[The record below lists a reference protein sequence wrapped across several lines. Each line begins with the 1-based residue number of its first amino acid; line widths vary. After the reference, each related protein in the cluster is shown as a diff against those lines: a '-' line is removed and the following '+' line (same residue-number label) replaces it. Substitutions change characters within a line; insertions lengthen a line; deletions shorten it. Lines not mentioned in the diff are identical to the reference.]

1 MTNKST
7 TMYKANEKID
17 IILQG
22 SQIIININGGQKII
36 KINIQT
42 IHQHFHLFRSEEEKI
57 SLISKIR
64 IQSSFQKVP

>member
-22 SQIIININGGQKII
+22 SQIIININGGQNII

-57 SLISKIR
+57 SLISEIR
-64 IQSSFQKVP
+64 IQSSLKKVP

>member
-22 SQIIININGGQKII
+22 SQIIININGGQNII

-42 IHQHFHLFRSEEEKI
+42 IHQHFHLSRSEEEKI
-57 SLISKIR
+57 STISKIR
-64 IQSSFQKVP
+64 IQDYLF

>member
-22 SQIIININGGQKII
+22 SQIIININGGQNII

-42 IHQHFHLFRSEEEKI
+42 IHQHFHLFRSEEERI
-57 SLISKIR
+57 STISKIR
-64 IQSSFQKVP
+64 IQDYLF

>member
-1 MTNKST
+1 MTSKST

-22 SQIIININGGQKII
+22 SQIIININGGQNII

-42 IHQHFHLFRSEEEKI
+42 IHQHFHLFQSEEEEI
-57 SLISKIR
+57 STISKIR
-64 IQSSFQKVP
+64 IQDYLF

>member
-7 TMYKANEKID
+7 TMYKATEKID

-22 SQIIININGGQKII
+22 SQIIININGGQNII

-42 IHQHFHLFRSEEEKI
+42 IHQHFHLSRSEEEEI
-57 SLISKIR
+57 STISKIR
-64 IQSSFQKVP
+64 IQDYLF

>member
-7 TMYKANEKID
+7 TMYKANEKIE

-22 SQIIININGGQKII
+22 SQIIININGGQNII

>member
-22 SQIIININGGQKII
+22 SQIIININGGQNII

-57 SLISKIR
+57 STISKIR
-64 IQSSFQKVP
+64 IQDYLF

>member
-7 TMYKANEKID
+7 TMYKATEKID

-22 SQIIININGGQKII
+22 SQIIININGGQNII

-64 IQSSFQKVP
+64 IQ

>member
-22 SQIIININGGQKII
+22 SQIIININGGQNII

-42 IHQHFHLFRSEEEKI
+42 IHQHFHLSQSEEEEI
-57 SLISKIR
+57 STISKIR
-64 IQSSFQKVP
+64 IQDYLF

>member
-22 SQIIININGGQKII
+22 SQIIININGGQNII

-64 IQSSFQKVP
+64 IQSSLKKVP

>member
-1 MTNKST
+1 MANKST

-22 SQIIININGGQKII
+22 SQIIININGGQNII

-42 IHQHFHLFRSEEEKI
+42 IHQHFHLFQSEEEEI
-57 SLISKIR
+57 STISKIR
-64 IQSSFQKVP
+64 IQDYLF

>member
-22 SQIIININGGQKII
+22 SQIIININGGQNII

>member
-22 SQIIININGGQKII
+22 SQIIININGGQNII

-42 IHQHFHLFRSEEEKI
+42 IHQHFHLFQSEEEKI
-57 SLISKIR
+57 STISEIR
-64 IQSSFQKVP
+64 IQDYLF

>member
-1 MTNKST
+1 
-7 TMYKANEKID
+7 MYKANEKID

-22 SQIIININGGQKII
+22 SQIIININGGQNII

-57 SLISKIR
+57 STISKIR
-64 IQSSFQKVP
+64 IQDYLF

>member
-22 SQIIININGGQKII
+22 SQIIININGGQNII

-42 IHQHFHLFRSEEEKI
+42 IHQHFHLFQSEEEEI
-57 SLISKIR
+57 STISKIR
-64 IQSSFQKVP
+64 IQDYLF

>member
-22 SQIIININGGQKII
+22 SQIIININGGQNII

-42 IHQHFHLFRSEEEKI
+42 IHQHFHLFQSEEERI
-57 SLISKIR
+57 STISKIR
-64 IQSSFQKVP
+64 IQDYLF

>member
-22 SQIIININGGQKII
+22 SQIIININGGQNII

-42 IHQHFHLFRSEEEKI
+42 IHQHFHLFQSEEEKI
-57 SLISKIR
+57 STISKIR
-64 IQSSFQKVP
+64 IQDYLF

>member
-22 SQIIININGGQKII
+22 SQIIININGGQNII

-42 IHQHFHLFRSEEEKI
+42 IHQHFQLFRSEEEKI

-64 IQSSFQKVP
+64 IQSSLKKVP

>member
-22 SQIIININGGQKII
+22 SQIIININGGQNII

-42 IHQHFHLFRSEEEKI
+42 IHQHFHLFQSEEEKI

-64 IQSSFQKVP
+64 IQ